1 MPISYFVKCERTV
14 LLSVNRDLD
23 PPFPPL
29 HQQAGCR
36 AAAWNEVSFL
46 YWDKIPSHRLY
57 VVWIFQIWLALAGN
71 EEVTGGL
78 EPVIN
83 VEIF

>member
-1 MPISYFVKCERTV
+1 MHK
-14 LLSVNRDLD
+14 
-23 PPFPPL
+23 
-29 HQQAGCR
+29 QAGCR
-36 AAAWNEVSFL
+36 AAAWNEVSFFIL
-46 YWDKIPSHRLY
+46 GQYTNIWYRLY

-78 EPVIN
+78 GPVIN